1 MIPPRARRRTRAE
14 AVVWLE
20 RAMRDERIPLVA
32 LDRLAVWAGAPAN
45 CSTRSVAVAACTRG
59 PR

>member
-20 RAMRDERIPLVA
+20 RAMRDERIPLSA

-45 CSTRSVAVAACTRG
+45 CSTRSVAVAACSR
-59 PR
+59 RSR